1 MSKGNTNR
9 QIRRKVIETDLSK
22 QKDKL
27 VRRLRDACLVHV
39 FLWAYL
45 KYGKE
50 ITKKSLILAQDER

>member
-9 QIRRKVIETDLSK
+9 QFRKKGIETDLSK

-27 VRRLRDACLVHV
+27 VRPLRDACLVHV

-45 KYGKE
+45 KYGKIYKE
-50 ITKKSLILAQDER
+50 EFDPGSG